1 MDFERIR
8 TMLNE
13 TKMTQAARR
22 ELHREI
28 SRLER
33 ERHDELPLL
42 AQMETSRGTLKT
54 STSEFLFLVLE
65 NGDLSIRTWSS
76 ILVKPEASNSIM
88 LMERGR

>member
-13 TKMTQAARR
+13 TKMTQTARR

-33 ERHDELPLL
+33 ERFEELPLI
-42 AQMETSRGTLKT
+42 AQMETGRGEIKT
-54 STSEFLFLVLE
+54 GIADFRFLVLP
-65 NGDLSIRTWSS
+65 NGELSIRTLNGVIAVAPS
-76 ILVKPEASNSIM
+76 ASNSIIIS
-88 LMERGR
+88 RR